1 METNPYAAPR
11 VADDEPPVRPVS
23 NLAMASMVVA
33 GILGAFYSFVVV
45 AAIYEVVTASPG
57 WSIAGYVR
65 EGSLSAIFVIIC
77 AVTIHRFKTRR
88 EHARVWLMACPL
100 LLVIFIY
107 PGTYAVL
114 TFLRNIIGP

>member
-11 VADDEPPVRPVS
+11 VADHEPPVGPVS

-33 GILGAFYSFVVV
+33 GILGALYSVVVV
-45 AAIYEVVTASPG
+45 ASIYEVVTASPG

-65 EGSLSAIFVIIC
+65 EGTLSAIFVVIC

-88 EHARVWLMACPL
+88 EHAHVWLMACPL

-114 TFLRNIIGP
+114 TFFRNIIGL